1 MEFSYIQYIMGVTWG
16 SVYRK
21 GYGNL
26 IKKEVFRRKWESKAI
41 SYEGPDL
48 QIIWNPGQNND
59 IIIPLYPAGLHPHLL
74 IVFSAP
80 HSNMH
85 PSDVYVLN
93 VFNVLVLQLV

>member
-1 MEFSYIQYIMGVTWG
+1 MGVIWG

-26 IKKEVFRRKWESKAI
+26 IKKEVFRRKCESKAI

-48 QIIWNPGQNND
+48 QIIWNPGENND
-59 IIIPLYPAGLHPHLL
+59 IIIPLYPGGLHPHLL

-80 HSNMH
+80 HSYMH

>member
-1 MEFSYIQYIMGVTWG
+1 MGVIWG

-26 IKKEVFRRKWESKAI
+26 VKKEVFRRKCEGKAI

-48 QIIWNPGQNND
+48 QIIWNPGENNE
-59 IIIPLYPAGLHPHLL
+59 IIIPLYPAGLHPHFL
-74 IVFSAP
+74 ILFSAP
-80 HSNMH
+80 HSYMH

>member
-1 MEFSYIQYIMGVTWG
+1 MGMIWG

-26 IKKEVFRRKWESKAI
+26 IKKEVFRRKCEGKAI

-48 QIIWNPGQNND
+48 QIIWNPGENND
-59 IIIPLYPAGLHPHLL
+59 IIIPLYPVGLHPHFL

-80 HSNMH
+80 HSYMH

-93 VFNVLVLQLV
+93 VFNVLVRLVVFFFFFS